1 MNYLGL
7 LSLVLVIAGSVWFLS
22 AGLEKMG
29 MVSSAENETSGVDD
43 LLDSARTAAD
53 ELGNY
58 VPNGKKIEIYDGIYV
73 PEDSL
78 GLDMSGR
85 NLPGSLK
92 AEIGQIK
99 GLIGLD
105 LSNNNFTNLPAE
117 VGQLSE
123 LETLN
128 LSNNPLMTGLPREI
142 GNLTKLQVLNVK
154 GTQYSEEDL
163 AIIRANLPSSTR
175 IIK

>member
-29 MVSSAENETSGVDD
+29 MVSTTEDGGSGVSD

-58 VPNGKKIEIYDGIYV
+58 VPNGKKIEIYDGISV

-78 GLDMSGR
+78 VLDMSGR
-85 NLPGSLK
+85 NLSGSLK
-92 AEIGQIK
+92 AEIRQIK
-99 GLIGLD
+99 GLIELD
-105 LSNNNFTNLPAE
+105 LSNNSFTNLPAE

-128 LSNNPLMTGLPREI
+128 LSNNPLTGLPHEL
-142 GNLTKLQVLNVK
+142 GNLSKLQVLNVK
-154 GTQYSEEDL
+154 GTQYSKEDL
-163 AIIRANLPSSTR
+163 EIIRAKLPSSTR
-175 IIK
+175 VIE